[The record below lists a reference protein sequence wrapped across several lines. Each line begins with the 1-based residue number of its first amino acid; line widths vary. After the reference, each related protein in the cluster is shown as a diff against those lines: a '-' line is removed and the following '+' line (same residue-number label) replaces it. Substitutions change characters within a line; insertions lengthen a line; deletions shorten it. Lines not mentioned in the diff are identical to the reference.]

1 MNSPIDT
8 VKVSSVGRS
17 ALIKAKKDLG
27 LSQWNELLRN
37 AFCLSISDTSPP
49 TKLSRFDVGID
60 PIDWATFAGEYEKPF
75 LSLLYHRAQ
84 SDGID
89 TKSKTEMNDYFRLHI
104 ERGVA
109 SLRSFKSISELCGT
123 LSQSNNPPFEESD

>member
-60 PIDWATFAGEYEKPF
+60 PIDWTTFAGDYEKPF
-75 LSLLYHRAQ
+75 LSLFYNRAQ

-89 TKSKTEMNDYFRLHI
+89 VNSKEAMNDYFRLHI

-109 SLRSFKSISELCGT
+109 SLRSFRSISELCEA
-123 LSQSNNPPFEESD
+123 LMESLNKSASKCI